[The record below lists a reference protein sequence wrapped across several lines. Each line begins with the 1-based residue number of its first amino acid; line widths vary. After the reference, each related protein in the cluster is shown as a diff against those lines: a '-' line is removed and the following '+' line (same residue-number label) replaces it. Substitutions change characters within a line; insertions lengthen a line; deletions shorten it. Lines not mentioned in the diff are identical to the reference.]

1 MILVSFPSL
10 RCSNPL
16 LSLTLTHPQSRLE
29 ARIAKQEAARDPEA
43 VKAALEAKM
52 AKAAD
57 KNTAL
62 LSKKVELSKKE
73 EAKVSAAKAAKA
85 SMPESKEGEV
95 KDGI

>member
-1 MILVSFPSL
+1 MIVSLQVLPNTPVSL
-10 RCSNPL
+10 P
-16 LSLTLTHPQSRLE
+16 LTHPQSRLE

-57 KNTAL
+57 KNNAV

>member
-1 MILVSFPSL
+1 
-10 RCSNPL
+10 
-16 LSLTLTHPQSRLE
+16 
-29 ARIAKQEAARDPEA
+29 
-43 VKAALEAKM
+43 M